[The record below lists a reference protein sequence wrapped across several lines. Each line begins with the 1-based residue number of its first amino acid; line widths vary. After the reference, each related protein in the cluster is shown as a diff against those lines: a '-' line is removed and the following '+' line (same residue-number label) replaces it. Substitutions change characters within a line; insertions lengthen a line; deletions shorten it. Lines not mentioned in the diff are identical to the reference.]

1 MACLCCGTRRSP
13 KSLSASVSPGGTPS
27 SPAQREEGGRQ
38 GQLWCP
44 PGARGGGRVE
54 RGCSRPQTGLGTPDS
69 GCPALG
75 IASLSP
81 GPSPGHHESLPG
93 QALQPPRCFME
104 PLPRHRRDTLRP
116 VPPSLGSRRG
126 CAPGRVT
133 AGPARGSAQSACHLL
148 SLMASAWPRP
158 QAASPPGTHREGVSS
173 GEKGGGC
180 GWTLSLGLR
189 QGRGTPGGSPG
200 GWVEGSPGG
209 RTWTRAPATWAPPS
223 RGGPLLGD
231 LSGLPPLSAPET
243 PTVKASSPGADRAP
257 RNKEGPPQSCF

>member
-1 MACLCCGTRRSP
+1 MLRNTAQPRVTFCVCEPWGHPFKPGSERGRWKTGT
-13 KSLSASVSPGGTPS
+13 AVVSPGGP
-27 SPAQREEGGRQ
+27 GRGTGRAGVLQ
-38 GQLWCP
+38 ATDWP
-44 PGARGGGRVE
+44 RHAR
-54 RGCSRPQTGLGTPDS
+54 QWL
-69 GCPALG
+69 
-75 IASLSP
+75 
-81 GPSPGHHESLPG
+81 PSPGHRQPLSR
-93 QALQPPRCFME
+93 AFSWPPRVSPRAGSPAPQCFME

-133 AGPARGSAQSACHLL
+133 AGPAGGSAQSACHLL

-158 QAASPPGTHREGVSS
+158 QAASLPGTHREGVSS

-209 RTWTRAPATWAPPS
+209 RTWTRAPATWAPPL
-223 RGGPLLGD
+223 RGGPHLGD

-257 RNKEGPPQSCF
+257 QNKEGPPQSCF